1 MRRTFQIPVTFERAG
16 RKKDKSVS
24 LSFTSNLEVNTA
36 DFMLMDELLQSE
48 GWMLFSTNELQE
60 TDIPAEQA
68 HSREGKTKG
77 QRLRAI
83 HFLIWQ
89 KLKIDEPFDAW
100 YDRQF
105 ERVMDKLKE
114 RLD

>member
-1 MRRTFQIPVTFERAG
+1 MRKTIQIPVTFDRAA

-24 LSFTSNLEVNTA
+24 MSFTSNLEVTTG

-48 GWMLFSTNELQE
+48 GWLLFSTNELQE
-60 TDIPAEQA
+60 ADIPAEQA
-68 HSREGKTKG
+68 QSREGKTKG

-89 KLKIDEPFDAW
+89 KLHIDEPFDAW